1 MEQDILS
8 ILNDIEMTD
17 RDKLEAIR
25 EYLESGIN
33 E

>member
-8 ILNDIEMTD
+8 ILNDVEMTD

-25 EYLESGIN
+25 EYLESGC
-33 E
+33 